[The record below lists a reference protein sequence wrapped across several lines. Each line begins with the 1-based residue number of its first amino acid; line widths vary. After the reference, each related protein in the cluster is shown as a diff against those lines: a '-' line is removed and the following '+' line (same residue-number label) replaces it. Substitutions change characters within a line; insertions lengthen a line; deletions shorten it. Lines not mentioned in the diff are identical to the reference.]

1 MLKTHTLQLASL
13 LKTSLTLCLRTLWI
27 QHPLPS
33 LVQEMSFSIRLW
45 SVGWTL
51 KNDFLAHGGY
61 SDGGN
66 TLRGESETSKTNL
79 TKSISPWAQQRP
91 AAWNGT
97 SDLHE
102 AVPIIHRCLENTQQE
117 QTSGKGAVTPLTLKA
132 HPFLLL
138 FAIWSPECFLDARG
152 SWLHLQTCAIK
163 GVRMRRSPRFA
174 ERRFDL
180 MIWGH

>member
-1 MLKTHTLQLASL
+1 MLKTHPSISFLIENITNTVLENSVNTAFS
-13 LKTSLTLCLRTLWI
+13 SLTGPI
-27 QHPLPS
+27 
-33 LVQEMSFSIRLW
+33 FSIRLW

-51 KNDFLAHGGY
+51 NNDFSAHGGHPMEAI
-61 SDGGN
+61 SSEQSQKRPKP
-66 TLRGESETSKTNL
+66 TWPRVSHPEHSRGQQHGTGHGTFMKLSQSFTAVWETTHNRNRL
-79 TKSISPWAQQRP
+79 VARVQQRLWP
-91 AAWNGT
+91 WKHT
-97 SDLHE
+97 
-102 AVPIIHRCLENTQQE
+102 
-117 QTSGKGAVTPLTLKA
+117 

-180 MIWGH
+180 MIWAH